1 MTDQTN
7 IDENYIGNTMIA
19 PTVRTKKMTGLHSR
33 TACSLIILVVTLAG
47 CSWIDKYDRRDKYLE
62 AGSIPPTQIP
72 PGLDQPPFEAA
83 FPIPQVADARGLS
96 GKKFEIGLPQAV
108 STTFGVEKVVIKKL
122 GDSRWVFLDATPST
136 VWPKIVRFFAVT
148 NMDVALADPRR
159 GVLESEWISTRDDGA
174 EEIVV
179 SIAKQDF
186 DQATIAN
193 RFRVSIEPGIR
204 SGSSEV
210 YLETRQL
217 SLGAAS
223 LPEDVS
229 WEGKSDDLELEA
241 GLLTKLAYY
250 LGESINE
257 PVFSI
262 GATALREEKAR
273 LIPDIVSPVLIYK
286 LEYERAWATVG
297 SALKNARIPV
307 EDLDRTAQIYYIYY
321 DPSRVYKEEPGFF
334 SRLFSKEEDVQALG
348 DTYRYKILLQT
359 PEDATGVTDVRVTI
373 QDKNGNPADALIS
386 EGLLRVIKE
395 SST

>member
-83 FPIPQVADARGLS
+83 LPIPQVADSRGLS

-241 GLLTKLAYY
+241 ALLTKLAYY

-334 SRLFSKEEDVQALG
+334 SRLFSKEEDVQALD

-359 PEDATGVTDVRVTI
+359 AEDATGVTDVRVTI

>member
-83 FPIPQVADARGLS
+83 LPIPLVADARGLS

-217 SLGAAS
+217 SLGTAS

-241 GLLTKLAYY
+241 ALLTKLAYY

-334 SRLFSKEEDVQALG
+334 SRLFSKEEDVQALD

-359 PEDATGVTDVRVTI
+359 AEDATGVTDVRVTI

>member
-33 TACSLIILVVTLAG
+33 TACSLIFLVVTLAG

-83 FPIPQVADARGLS
+83 LPIPQVADARGLS

-241 GLLTKLAYY
+241 ALLTKLAYY

-334 SRLFSKEEDVQALG
+334 SRLFSKEEDVQALD

>member
-83 FPIPQVADARGLS
+83 LPIPQVADARGLS

-108 STTFGVEKVVIKKL
+108 STTYGVEKVVIKKL

-241 GLLTKLAYY
+241 ALLTKLAYY

-334 SRLFSKEEDVQALG
+334 SRLFSKEEDVQALD

-359 PEDATGVTDVRVTI
+359 AEDATGVTDVRVTI

>member
-1 MTDQTN
+1 MTDESN
-7 IDENYIGNTMIA
+7 IDENYIGKPMIA
-19 PTVRTKKMTGLHSR
+19 STECTKKMTGLHGR
-33 TACSLIILVVTLAG
+33 TACSLVIMILALAG

-62 AGSIPPTQIP
+62 AESIPPTQIP
-72 PGLDQPPFEAA
+72 PELDPPPFEAA
-83 FPIPQVADARGLS
+83 LPIPQVADARGLA

-108 STTFGVEKVVIKKL
+108 STSYGVEKVVIKKL

-136 VWPKIVRFFAVT
+136 VWPKIVRFFAST

-174 EEIVV
+174 EKIVA
-179 SIAKQDF
+179 SIAEQDF
-186 DQATIAN
+186 NRATIAN

-217 SLGAAS
+217 SLGAGS

-229 WEGKSDDLELEA
+229 WEGKSDDVELEA
-241 GLLTKLAYY
+241 ALLTKLAYY
-250 LGESINE
+250 LGESISE

-273 LIPDIVSPVLIYK
+273 LIPDVVSPILIYK
-286 LEYERAWATVG
+286 LEFERAWATVG

-321 DPSRVYKEEPGFF
+321 DPSRVFKEEPGFF
-334 SRLFSKEEDVQALG
+334 SRLFSKEEDVQAL
-348 DTYRYKILLQT
+348 DDAHRYKILLQT
-359 PEDATGVTDVRVTI
+359 PEGATGVTDVKVTI
-373 QDKNGNPADALIS
+373 QNKNGNPADALLA

>member
-83 FPIPQVADARGLS
+83 LPIPQVADARGLS

-193 RFRVSIEPGIR
+193 RFRVSIERGIR

-210 YLETRQL
+210 
-217 SLGAAS
+217 
-223 LPEDVS
+223 
-229 WEGKSDDLELEA
+229 
-241 GLLTKLAYY
+241 
-250 LGESINE
+250 
-257 PVFSI
+257 
-262 GATALREEKAR
+262 
-273 LIPDIVSPVLIYK
+273 
-286 LEYERAWATVG
+286 
-297 SALKNARIPV
+297 
-307 EDLDRTAQIYYIYY
+307 
-321 DPSRVYKEEPGFF
+321 
-334 SRLFSKEEDVQALG
+334 
-348 DTYRYKILLQT
+348 
-359 PEDATGVTDVRVTI
+359 
-373 QDKNGNPADALIS
+373 
-386 EGLLRVIKE
+386 
-395 SST
+395 

>member
-83 FPIPQVADARGLS
+83 LPIPQVADARGLS
-96 GKKFEIGLPQAV
+96 GKKFGIGLPQAV

-241 GLLTKLAYY
+241 ALLTKLAYY

-334 SRLFSKEEDVQALG
+334 SRLFSKEEDVQALD

-359 PEDATGVTDVRVTI
+359 AEDATGVTDVRVTI

>member
-136 VWPKIVRFFAVT
+136 VWPQIVRFFAVT

>member
-1 MTDQTN
+1 MIDVTHTDQTTDN
-7 IDENYIGNTMIA
+7 SKLVG
-19 PTVRTKKMTGLHSR
+19 PKSR
-33 TACSLIILVVTLAG
+33 AMLSLLIVVVSLSG
-47 CSWIDKYDRRDKYLE
+47 CSWLTKYDSRDKYLE
-62 AGSIPPTQIP
+62 AESIPPTTIP
-72 PGLDQPPFEAA
+72 PELDRPPFESAL
-83 FPIPQVADARGLS
+83 PIPEISDSRGLA
-96 GKKFEIGLPQAV
+96 GKKFELGLPEAV
-108 STTFGVEKVVIKKL
+108 STTYGVEKVVIKKL

-136 VWPKIVRFFAVT
+136 VWPKIVRFFAIT
-148 NMDVALADPRR
+148 NMDVALVDPRR

-174 EEIVV
+174 DAIVA
-179 SIAKQDF
+179 SIAEEDF

-217 SLGAAS
+217 SLSSGS
-223 LPEDVS
+223 LPQDVS

-241 GLLTKLAYY
+241 ALLTKLAYY

-273 LIPDIVSPVLIYK
+273 LIPDIVSPVLLYK
-286 LEYERAWATVG
+286 LDFERAWATVG

-307 EDLDRTAQIYYIYY
+307 EDLDRTAQVYYVYY
-321 DPSRVYKEEPGFF
+321 DPSRVIKEEPGFF
-334 SRLFSKEEDVQALG
+334 SRLFSKEEDVQAL
-348 DTYRYKILLQT
+348 DDSHRYQIQLQS
-359 PEDATGVTDVRVTI
+359 PEGATGVTDVKVTI
-373 QDKNGNPADALIS
+373 KDKAGNPANALVS

>member
-83 FPIPQVADARGLS
+83 LPIPQVADARGLS

-136 VWPKIVRFFAVT
+136 VWPQIVRFFAVT

-217 SLGAAS
+217 SLGTAS

-241 GLLTKLAYY
+241 ALLTKLAYY

-334 SRLFSKEEDVQALG
+334 SRLFSKEEDVQALD

-359 PEDATGVTDVRVTI
+359 AEDATGVTDVRVTI

>member
-83 FPIPQVADARGLS
+83 LPIPQVADSRGLS

-136 VWPKIVRFFAVT
+136 VWPQIVRFFAVT

-241 GLLTKLAYY
+241 ALLTKLAYY

-334 SRLFSKEEDVQALG
+334 SRLFSKEEDVQALD

-359 PEDATGVTDVRVTI
+359 AEDATGVTDVRVTI

>member
-83 FPIPQVADARGLS
+83 LPIPQVADARGLS

-136 VWPKIVRFFAVT
+136 VWPQIVRFFAVT

-241 GLLTKLAYY
+241 ALLTKLAYY

-334 SRLFSKEEDVQALG
+334 SRLFSKEEDVQALD

-359 PEDATGVTDVRVTI
+359 AEDATGVTDVRVTI